1 MRFNLTLESKRF
13 LKFDSGEYPKINS
26 IITLPK
32 NIYNL
37 DGNNI
42 LKKNNEG
49 KGIIFHSEIL
59 LFNVKGL
66 KAHYFLPR
74 ELIKK

>member
-1 MRFNLTLESKRF
+1 LRFNLTLESRRF
-13 LKFDSGEYPKINS
+13 LKFDSGEYPKIKS

-37 DGNNI
+37 DDDNLHDNNG
-42 LKKNNEG
+42 G

-59 LFNVKGL
+59 LFNIKGL
-66 KAHYFLPR
+66 ESHYFLPKS
-74 ELIKK
+74 LQKK